1 MNKEALLEQVK
12 SINGVQGAIII
23 SKDGLTIANS
33 MPPDIDPNLLSAVIS
48 SMFTNI
54 DVQSKRMQRGSIK
67 RFSLET
73 EKEVIVITQFDMD
86 GEALLLLG
94 QFDSS
99 VNLEEVVSK
108 FKTI

>member
-1 MNKEALLEQVK
+1 MNKDTLLEEVK
-12 SINGVQGAIII
+12 SISGAQGAIII
-23 SKDGLTIANS
+23 SKDGLTVSNS
-33 MPPDIDPNLLSAVIS
+33 MPSDIDPNLLSAVIS

-67 RFSLET
+67 RFSIET
-73 EKEVIVITQFDMD
+73 EKEMVVITQFDLD

-94 QFDSS
+94 QFDIN
-99 VNLEEVVSK
+99 VNLKEVINK